1 MANKSNTRHIKRL
14 NAPRFFN
21 IHRKQHVYVVKP
33 NPGRHSLKSCVPL
46 SLAVQK
52 LELAQNASDA
62 RQIIKSGA
70 VLVNNT
76 KVKEPKYPVGI
87 NDIIE
92 VPSAAKC
99 FSIGIDASGRIT
111 FESLKKAD
119 YNALTYKV
127 VGKFKAPKG
136 TIMLRLHDGSMMKGS
151 NDIKVNDS
159 VVTDQKK
166 TTIER
171 IGMQPDAR
179 CKVIDGAHVGSRGTI
194 GEIKQGSIKRHASV
208 VIKSDEGESFE
219 TLVKNIMVIR

>member
-21 IHRKQHVYVVKP
+21 IHRKEHVYVVRP

-46 SLAVQK
+46 CLAVQK
-52 LELAQNASDA
+52 LELAQNASSA
-62 RQIIKSGA
+62 RQIVKSGA
-70 VLVNNT
+70 VLVNNS
-76 KVKEPKYPVGI
+76 KVKEPKYPVGL

-92 VPSAAKC
+92 VPSAAAC
-99 FSIGIDASGRIT
+99 FVIGIDASGRIT
-111 FESLKKAD
+111 FESVKKPD
-119 YNALTYKV
+119 YSALTYKV

-136 TIMLRLHDGSMMKGS
+136 AIMLRLHDGSMMKGS
-151 NDIKVNDS
+151 AEIKVNDS

-166 TTIER
+166 TKLER
-171 IGMQPDAR
+171 LGMQPDAR
-179 CKVIDGAHVGSRGTI
+179 CRVIDGAHVGSRGTI
-194 GEIKQGSIKRHASV
+194 LDLKQGSIKRHAAV